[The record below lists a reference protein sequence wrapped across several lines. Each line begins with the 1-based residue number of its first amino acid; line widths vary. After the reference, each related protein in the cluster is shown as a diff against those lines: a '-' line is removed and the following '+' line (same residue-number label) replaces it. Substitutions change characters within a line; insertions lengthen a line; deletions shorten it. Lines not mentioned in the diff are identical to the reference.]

1 MMQVFESTFFSIQKR
16 KKAAADVRFNKSLK
30 QLINDAHPKL
40 HGCEFLWKDF
50 HENLH
55 DISTKTAH
63 RELENPLVIINMP
76 PRFSKTLW
84 ITYYVA
90 WCFLMNP
97 RAQFIYV
104 TYSQKLSLQV
114 SDEIKRVLSLYKQ
127 QVKLSKT
134 AAQLWKTEQGGGFWA
149 TTIMGAVTGFGAGD
163 LYAAKFSGD
172 LIIDDPQNP
181 HSAFYQV
188 QRDTVVRSFF
198 DTFWSRRNNQSKIP
212 IIVNQQRVH
221 VEDLSGHLI
230 NANVPHH
237 HLCIKAL
244 DENGESVFPEKVST
258 KDLLTYKEASPYSF
272 WSQQMQEPRA
282 YSGGFFNVEKLAI
295 LSVLEYRKIEWKLK
309 FFVRSWDLAGV
320 KKVSMG
326 NIERRDFTRGVLLS
340 TDGEFVYI
348 LDLKTHRGTVEEN
361 ETLIAAT
368 AKKDGVRTMITVP
381 EDPGV
386 AGQHYVDYLQK
397 SKALLGF
404 SLNAVRPT
412 QNKQLRAAPF
422 ASYVNLGKVIMVSD
436 EEDTEEWNTKVLEE
450 LASFPTGFHDDIVD
464 ALSDAFHIVHAV
476 KQYV

>member
-1 MMQVFESTFFSIQKR
+1 MQQMLSSYFSIVEK
-16 KKAAADVRFNKSLK
+16 KKAALSTPFSLSLRDFVLEVHP
-30 QLINDAHPKL
+30 QLQ
-40 HGCEFLWKDF
+40 GSEFLWKEF
-50 HENLH
+50 HSFLEE
-55 DISTKTAH
+55 IYTKTAK

-127 QVKLSKT
+127 QCKLAKT

-163 LYAAKFSGD
+163 LYASNFSGE

-188 QRDTVVRSFF
+188 QRDTVIRAFF
-198 DTFWSRRNNQSKIP
+198 DTFWSRRNNQSRIP

-237 HLCIKAL
+237 RLCIKAL
-244 DENGESVFPEKVST
+244 DENGDSVFPEKVST

-272 WSQQMQEPRA
+272 WAQQMQEPRA
-282 YSGGFFNVEKLAI
+282 YAGGFFNTEKLAI
-295 LSVLEYRKIEWKLK
+295 MSVAEYKKIAWHLK

-320 KKVSMG
+320 KKISMG
-326 NIERRDFTRGVLLS
+326 NIERRDFTRGVLLG
-340 TDGEFVYI
+340 TDGKLVYI
-348 LDLKTHRGTVEEN
+348 MDLKTHKGTVEGN
-361 ETLIAAT
+361 ELLIAKT
-368 AKKDGVRTMITVP
+368 AKEDGFQVMITVP

-397 SKALLGF
+397 SPSLLGY

-422 ASYVNLGKVIMVSD
+422 ASYLNLGKVVLVSD
-436 EEDTEEWNTKVLEE
+436 EEDQEKWNLQVLEE
-450 LASFPTGFHDDIVD
+450 LQSFPTGYHDDIID
-464 ALSDAFHIVHAV
+464 ALSDAFHIIHDV
-476 KQYV
+476 KSFV